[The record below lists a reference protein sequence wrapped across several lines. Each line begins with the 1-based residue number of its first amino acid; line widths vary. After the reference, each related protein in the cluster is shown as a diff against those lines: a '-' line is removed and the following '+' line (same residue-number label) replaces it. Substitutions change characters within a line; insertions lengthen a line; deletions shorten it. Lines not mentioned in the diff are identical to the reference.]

1 MKLILSN
8 GTIIECT
15 VDEYEELYTRGLI
28 DKNVAESIKKESED
42 LVFSESTR
50 CVPLY
55 GCRMKV
61 TKNELVQDEEGKVFV
76 RDF

>member
-1 MKLILSN
+1 MKLTLQN

-28 DKNVAESIKKESED
+28 DNKVAESIKKESD
-42 LVFSESTR
+42 KLALSETR

-55 GCRMKV
+55 GCIKV
-61 TKNELVQDEEGKVFV
+61 TKNELVQDEEGKVVFV